1 MVNNNHI
8 DVLQQESTSWPYDI
22 LQVLIDL
29 QLHLKNMVKSKPT
42 LDIYSEI
49 CIRQIAYLY
58 CLWASLDNTEDR
70 FYTAKELVDN
80 FGHLIDGVDISQN
93 LLL

>member
-1 MVNNNHI
+1 
-8 DVLQQESTSWPYDI
+8 
-22 LQVLIDL
+22 
-29 QLHLKNMVKSKPT
+29 MVKSKPT
-42 LDIYSEI
+42 LDIYYEI

-93 LLL
+93 LLELGLQLLMISNNDNLNKH

>member
-22 LQVLIDL
+22 LQVLIYL

-42 LDIYSEI
+42 LDIYYEI

-58 CLWASLDNTEDR
+58 CLWPSLDNTEDR
-70 FYTAKELVDN
+70 FYTAKVIKLK
-80 FGHLIDGVDISQN
+80 LIWKIVE
-93 LLL
+93 